1 VIKLHVDLL
10 QHKVHQAYFSVK
22 RLINNTMAR
31 NTRTFSD
38 FDFNFTKHP
47 ATYDVAMKYD
57 EEAIKASVRNL
68 VLTQN
73 YERPFHSEIG
83 SQIRGLLFEP
93 SGPMLNVML
102 KRAIEDTIINFEPR
116 VVLDDVLV
124 NVQPDEYT
132 VSVSIYFTI
141 INTNR
146 PIEVDLILTRT
157 R

>member
-1 VIKLHVDLL
+1 
-10 QHKVHQAYFSVK
+10 
-22 RLINNTMAR
+22 MAR

-38 FDFNFTKHP
+38 FDFNFSKHP
-47 ATYDVAMKYD
+47 ATQDVAMKYD
-57 EEAIKASVRNL
+57 EEALKASVRNL

-93 SGPMLNVML
+93 ATPMLNVML

-116 VVLDDVLV
+116 VRLEEVKVVVLPDSNEV
-124 NVQPDEYT
+124 NC
-132 VSVSIYFTI
+132 SIYFTI
-141 INTNR
+141 INTTR
-146 PIEVDLILTRT
+146 PVQVDLILTRT